1 MASSFAF
8 AYYFCFHFLM
18 LSFNPHEAQLMC
30 QAGGEHELDETLATV
45 LVRHKHVAQ
54 LDNQLDLL

>member
-1 MASSFAF
+1 LKKKWLLLLLLLIIFV
-8 AYYFCFHFLM
+8 M